1 MQPIRD
7 LSFRDHL
14 HPILVIA
21 KYELI
26 VSNFRYPLR
35 ILTRFIGPI
44 LWVVPFLLFGKA
56 VLGGTDSSTLYELT
70 GIAHMPTF
78 ILVGTIITSISFNM
92 LWLMSF
98 AIRLESY
105 RGTFESIYSCPV
117 NKFTF
122 FLGKLLASVA
132 WSSTYIVGLL
142 LLGVLVLDVQ
152 FVWSRLPDMLVG
164 IILLFL
170 AMYGFGLVISGFLL
184 VYKESHTIIHFL
196 DGLISLVVPMAYP
209 LAVLPLFMQKISLM
223 LPMTRSVIAS
233 RDMLIMGESLFQQ
246 GDHILIL
253 AAYIFIA
260 IPLGYKFFMFME
272 NKAKMKGVLHKY

>member
-1 MQPIRD
+1 LQPIRD
-7 LSFRDHL
+7 ISFQDHL
-14 HPILVIA
+14 HPILIIA

-35 ILTRFIGPI
+35 ILTRFISPI
-44 LWVVPFLLFGKA
+44 LWVLPFLLFGKA
-56 VLGGTDSSTLYELT
+56 VLGGTDSAVLYELT

-132 WSSTYIVGLL
+132 WSSIYIVGLL
-142 LLGVLVLDVQ
+142 LLGVFVLDVQ
-152 FVWSRLPDMLVG
+152 FVWSRLPDMLACVA
-164 IILLFL
+164 LLFL

-196 DGLISLVVPMAYP
+196 DGLISLIVPMAYP

-223 LPMTRSVIAS
+223 MPMTRAVIAS
-233 RDMLIMGESLFQQ
+233 RDMLIMGESILHQ
-246 GDHILIL
+246 GDHLAVL

-260 IPLGYKFFMFME
+260 IPLGYQFFKYME